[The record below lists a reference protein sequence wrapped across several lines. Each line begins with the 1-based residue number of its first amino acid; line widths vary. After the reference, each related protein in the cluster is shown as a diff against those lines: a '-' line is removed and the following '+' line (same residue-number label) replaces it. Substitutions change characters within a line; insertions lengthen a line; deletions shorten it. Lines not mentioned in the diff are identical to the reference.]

1 MTMWE
6 LAACVDGVNYANNP
20 EGDKFAPP
28 TDEEFDKM
36 LEAYD
41 VAQATRQ

>member
-6 LAACVDGVNYANNP
+6 LAACVDGFNRANAP
-20 EGDKFAPP
+20 SEDLAPP
-28 TDEEFDKM
+28 TDEEFDRM

-41 VAQATRQ
+41 AAHATKQ

>member
-6 LAACVDGVNYANNP
+6 LTACVDGYNRANSSGP
-20 EGDKFAPP
+20 DLAPP
-28 TDEEFDKM
+28 TDEEFSQM

-41 VAQATRQ
+41 VAEATRQ

>member
-6 LAACVDGVNYANNP
+6 LAACIDAVNAMNNP
-20 EGDKFAPP
+20 DASLEPP
-28 TDEEFDKM
+28 SDEEFERM

-41 VAQATRQ
+41 VAHATRQ